1 MSSPFDLG
9 LNKNK
14 IHKKVF
20 TLLIYLW
27 CFLQFVF
34 VRCSWHRGKPQEGQ
48 SPTLGLGSE
57 HSSQS
62 GTLEGPAICDI
73 LLGRVMEKGDGSG
86 DGDGDGY

>member
-1 MSSPFDLG
+1 
-9 LNKNK
+9 
-14 IHKKVF
+14 
-20 TLLIYLW
+20 LW

-73 LLGRVMEKGDGSG
+73 LLGRVREKGDGSG
-86 DGDGDGY
+86 DGDGDGDEYCVKLGLSKISFLCVRI